1 MDLIQIISLTL
12 GAAWASGINLYA
24 AVLVL
29 GYPVTG
35 EIFSASRATDS
46 TNPLVLGAAALMYPI
61 HCINSDETESSY
73 ICLSTSK

>member
-1 MDLIQIISLTL
+1 MDPIQIISLTL

-29 GYPVTG
+29 GYLGVTG
-35 EIFSASRATDS
+35 EIFLPPELQIL

-61 HCINSDETESSY
+61 HCINSDENG
-73 ICLSTSK
+73 IKLLV